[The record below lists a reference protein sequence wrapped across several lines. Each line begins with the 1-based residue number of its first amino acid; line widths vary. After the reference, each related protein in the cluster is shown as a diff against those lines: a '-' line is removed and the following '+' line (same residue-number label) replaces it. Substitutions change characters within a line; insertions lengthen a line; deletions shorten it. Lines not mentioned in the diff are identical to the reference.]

1 MTVPPVPPRYTRRST
16 PALDRLRRIARQLGA
31 LCERVVF
38 IGGAVAPLLQSD
50 DVIPRVRPTNDVDA
64 VIATSSYAE
73 LGPLRDALRARG
85 FSEAAVPPEHGATTH
100 MHRWIA
106 PDGGGPFDLVPVGEH
121 PGGTGAV
128 ADAYAVESAVRIDL
142 RQKDGDA
149 PCIVR
154 HASPVAFLML
164 KWAAFSDR
172 GRESPFDSHDLE
184 DIIGVMASR
193 PTIVTEGRA
202 APLAVRRF
210 LAEQCRALLADAD
223 MADELMAAHL
233 PAGTVIAVRESVRQR
248 LQSLCAID
256 QDSYYAA
263 RLPS

>member
-1 MTVPPVPPRYTRRST
+1 MTVPSVPPRFTGRST
-16 PALDRLRRIARQLGA
+16 PALDRLRRIAWQLGP

-38 IGGAVAPLLQSD
+38 IGGAVAPLLQLN
-50 DVIPRVRPTNDVDA
+50 DVLPRVRPTNDVDA

-73 LGPLRDALRARG
+73 LGLLRDALRTRG

-106 PDGGGPFDLVPVGEH
+106 PDGGGPFDLVPVGDH
-121 PGGTGAV
+121 PGGTGSV
-128 ADAYAVESAVRIDL
+128 ADAYAVESAVRIDY
-142 RQKDGDA
+142 REKDGDA

-154 HASPVAFLML
+154 HASPVAFLVL

-193 PTIVTEGRA
+193 PTIVTEGHA
-202 APLAVRRF
+202 APSAVRRS
-210 LAEQCRALLADAD
+210 LAEHCRAFFADAD
-223 MADELMAAHL
+223 MADELIAAHL
-233 PAGTVIAVRESVRQR
+233 PAGTVIAVRKRVRLR
-248 LQSLCAID
+248 LQDMSAID
-256 QDSYYAA
+256 QD
-263 RLPS
+263 

>member
-1 MTVPPVPPRYTRRST
+1 MTVPRVSPRFTGRST
-16 PALDRLRRIARQLGA
+16 PALDRLRRIAQQLGP

-38 IGGAVAPLLQSD
+38 IGGAVAPLLQLD
-50 DVIPRVRPTNDVDA
+50 DVLPRVRPTNDVDA
-64 VIATSSYAE
+64 VIATSSYSE

-121 PGGTGAV
+121 AGGTGAV
-128 ADAYAVESAVRIDL
+128 ADVYAVESAVGIDL
-142 RQKDGDA
+142 REKDGDA

-164 KWAAFSDR
+164 KWAAFNDR
-172 GRESPFDSHDLE
+172 GRASPFDSHDLE
-184 DIIGVMASR
+184 DIIAVMASR
-193 PTIVTEGRA
+193 PMIVTEGRA
-202 APLAVRRF
+202 TPLAVRRF
-210 LAEQCRALLADAD
+210 IAEHCRAFFAGAD

-233 PAGTVIAVRESVRQR
+233 PTGTVVAVRERVRQR
-248 LQSLCAID
+248 LQDLSAID
-256 QDSYYAA
+256 QD
-263 RLPS
+263 

>member
-1 MTVPPVPPRYTRRST
+1 
-16 PALDRLRRIARQLGA
+16 
-31 LCERVVF
+31 VVF
-38 IGGAVAPLLQSD
+38 IGGAVAPLLQTD
-50 DVIPRVRPTNDVDA
+50 EILPRVRPTKDVDA

-73 LGPLRDALRARG
+73 LGALRDALRERG
-85 FSEAAVPPEHGATTH
+85 FSEAAVSPHHGATTH

-106 PDGGGPFDLVPVGEH
+106 PDGGGPFDLVPVGDH

-142 RQKDGDA
+142 RESDGDA

-154 HASPVAFLML
+154 HASSVAFLML

-193 PTIVTEGRA
+193 PMILTEGRA
-202 APLAVRRF
+202 APRAVRRF
-210 LAEQCRALLADAD
+210 LAEHCRAFCSDAD
-223 MADELMAAHL
+223 MGDELIAAHL
-233 PAGTVIAVRESVRQR
+233 PAGTVVGVRESVRLR
-248 LQSLCAID
+248 LQDLSAID
-256 QDSYYAA
+256 QV
-263 RLPS
+263 